1 MDTRELL
8 TFVTVSETLNY
19 QKAADLLQYAPSTL
33 FKHIQQLESE
43 LDTQLVVRDGRA
55 LRLTVAGERF
65 LPIAQ
70 DMLAE
75 YRAAMGLKEEKTETL
90 TIGGCEMNIG
100 NSLIDLLMRFADSH
114 PHIRLSMMTAPNA
127 SVPQMVRE
135 GQVDMGFFYSTGHKH
150 HNLQSIRLYRE
161 PAFLV
166 ASRQNPLS
174 VARGLR
180 YEDLNGM
187 EFVYPHD
194 TCCFVTML
202 IPELVRRKIGLKR
215 VSYLGGMQLV
225 VDQARRE
232 GAVTLAPQCALRR
245 FEETYGLVRLDMK
258 EEPFCAWETILL
270 GSRAK
275 ADAVQE
281 LLNFSLQEAQR
292 IVQENSLET
301 EQKEEVCG
309 E

>member
-8 TFVTVSETLNY
+8 TFVTVSETLSY
-19 QKAADLLQYAPSTL
+19 PKAAERLQYAPSTL

-43 LDTQLVVRDGRA
+43 LDTQLIVREGRT
-55 LRLTVAGERF
+55 LRLTTAGERF

-70 DMLAE
+70 DMLSE

-100 NSLIDLLMRFADSH
+100 NSLIDLLMRFADAH
-114 PHIRLSMMTAPNA
+114 PQIRLNMMTAPNA
-127 SVPQMVRE
+127 SVPEMVRE
-135 GQVDMGFFYSTGHKH
+135 GQADMGFFYSTGRKH
-150 HNLQSIRLYRE
+150 HDLQVVRLYRE

-166 ASRQNPLS
+166 ASRQNPL
-174 VARGLR
+174 ANAKGLH
-180 YEDLNGM
+180 YEDLGGM

-202 IPELVRRKIGLKR
+202 IPELVRRKITLKR

-225 VDQARRE
+225 VDQARRN
-232 GAVTLAPQCALRR
+232 GAVTLAPKCALRR
-245 FEETYGLVRLDMK
+245 FEETFGLVRLDML

-270 GSRAK
+270 GSHAK
-275 ADAVQE
+275 APAVQA
-281 LLNFSLQEAQR
+281 LLDFSMREAKQIVRDNLLEAGEGAQED
-292 IVQENSLET
+292 
-301 EQKEEVCG
+301 
-309 E
+309 